1 MFWWQNKSIGVNCQA
16 YKNITKSIL
25 HCSLKGMLF
34 IFKICISQV
43 DERSRNCGFKLI
55 WIPWTLQY
63 HRVPTSQERSL
74 MKMEDLAFL
83 LAFLPDDSMAL
94 SYVTFLS
101 ISPLICIKWGLNS
114 GHIRC
119 QSWPYHKDFT
129 RVNWNN
135 RLQMVS
141 KL

>member
-1 MFWWQNKSIGVNCQA
+1 
-16 YKNITKSIL
+16 
-25 HCSLKGMLF
+25 
-34 IFKICISQV
+34 
-43 DERSRNCGFKLI
+43 
-55 WIPWTLQY
+55 
-63 HRVPTSQERSL
+63 

-119 QSWPYHKDFT
+119 QS
-129 RVNWNN
+129 
-135 RLQMVS
+135 
-141 KL
+141 